1 MSISSRQSERYN
13 QGVIITI
20 YAEQQLIEKAFVRIG
35 ELKMSRFRSIAVL
48 SVALGLSTAMWAD
61 FSYQQTTQIT
71 GGSLLQMVKSLGAF
85 SSSARKIG
93 DPQLSTIYLKGN
105 RMATVTAES
114 IVIYDLDKETITRVD
129 LQKHTWYTMTFEQM
143 RQNMKKLR
151 AKMEKH
157 TATKSAPTAPT
168 AEVSFD
174 VKVRNTGAKK
184 TVSGLPTAEAILSM
198 AMNAIN
204 TSTKQAGIL
213 AITNDMWMTPEIS
226 GYSELRAFQMR
237 MAKKIAVNT
246 ASGMDL
252 NRMLV
257 QNPGAVQ
264 AMADL
269 AKEMQ
274 RLKGIPVFQI
284 MRMGSTTDGKPIPAA
299 SEAPLPANNGSQAPS
314 GGEMAKQGAG
324 SVLSSALPFSGM
336 GGFGRKKKIDDQAAN
351 QDQGANSA
359 GKNQNVGPSIL
370 METQTTLSSFSSA
383 PVDTSHFDVPT
394 GFKQINAPDAA
405 F

>member
-1 MSISSRQSERYN
+1 
-13 QGVIITI
+13 
-20 YAEQQLIEKAFVRIG
+20 
-35 ELKMSRFRSIAVL
+35 MSRFRNIAVL
-48 SVALGLSTAMWAD
+48 SVALSLSTAMWAD

-114 IVIYDLDKETITRVD
+114 IVVYDLDKETITRVD
-129 LQKHTWYTMTFEQM
+129 LQKHTWYTITFEQM
-143 RQNMKKLR
+143 RQNMEKLR

-157 TATKSAPTAPT
+157 QAAKSDTPAADIT
-168 AEVSFD
+168 FD

-184 TVSGLPTAEAILSM
+184 TISGLPTTEAILSM
-198 AMNAIN
+198 AMNAVN
-204 TSTKQAGIL
+204 TSTQQAGTM

-226 GYSELRAFQMR
+226 GYSELRAFQIR
-237 MAKKIAVNT
+237 KAQKIAVNML
-246 ASGMDL
+246 SGMDL

-264 AMADL
+264 ALADL

-274 RLKGIPVFQI
+274 KLKGVPVFQV

-324 SVLSSALPFSGM
+324 SVLSSALPFGGL
-336 GGFGRKKKIDDQAAN
+336 GGFGRKKKTEDQAAD
-351 QDQGANSA
+351 QDQGASAA
-359 GKNQNVGPSIL
+359 GKNQNAGPSIL
-370 METQTTLSSFSSA
+370 METQTTSSSFSSA
-383 PVDTSHFDVPT
+383 PVESSHFDVPA
-394 GFKQINAPDAA
+394 GFKQINAPDTA